1 MANSMSATDPTSTAA
16 TRFGDDVSV
25 VQKPGLLEAE
35 VDGEIVALHIES
47 GKCYGMNA
55 VSSHIW
61 SLLASPHTV
70 GAVRTALMERYD
82 VAEDECR
89 EQVALH
95 LAQLESEGL
104 ISVATP

>member
-1 MANSMSATDPTSTAA
+1 MAVSKSPTDSSRTAA
-16 TRFGDDVSV
+16 DRFGDDVTV

-35 VDGEIVALHIES
+35 VDGEIVALHIDS

-70 GAVRTALMERYD
+70 ASVRATLMERYA

-104 ISVATP
+104 ISVTTP

>member
-1 MANSMSATDPTSTAA
+1 MSTTDPSRTATD
-16 TRFGDDVSV
+16 RFGDDVTV

-35 VDGEIVALHIES
+35 VDGEIVALHIDS

-55 VSSHIW
+55 VGSQIW
-61 SLLASPHTV
+61 SLLASPRTV
-70 GAVRTALMERYD
+70 GGVRMALMERYA

>member
-1 MANSMSATDPTSTAA
+1 MALSMSATDPSRIAA
-16 TRFGDDVSV
+16 DRFGDDVTV
-25 VQKPGLLEAE
+25 VQNPGLLEAE
-35 VDGEIVALHIES
+35 VDGEIVALHIDS

-61 SLLASPHTV
+61 SLLASPQTV
-70 GAVRTALMERYD
+70 GGVRRALMERYA

-95 LAQLESEGL
+95 LAQFESEGL
-104 ISVATP
+104 ISIATP

>member
-1 MANSMSATDPTSTAA
+1 MPRSKSATDPSRTAA
-16 TRFGDDVSV
+16 DRFSDDVTV

-35 VDGEIVALHIES
+35 VDGEIVALHIDS

-61 SLLASPHTV
+61 SLLASPRSV
-70 GAVRTALMERYD
+70 GSVRTTLMERYA

-89 EQVALH
+89 EQVAMH
-95 LAQLESEGL
+95 LAELESEGL
-104 ISVATP
+104 ISVARP